1 MSSVTFVT
9 EWFWDCCYFCGIND
23 KEHGFWKFEKLKDIE
38 IMGLLSIF
46 GIGGKSENIKE
57 FLDKGA
63 VIIDVRTTGEYKE
76 GHIKGSK
83 NIPLDTIFS
92 KAAEI
97 KKLNKPIIVCCRSG
111 MRSGQAAAILKNS
124 GIEVMNG
131 GSWQSL
137 ANKL

>member
-1 MSSVTFVT
+1 
-9 EWFWDCCYFCGIND
+9 
-23 KEHGFWKFEKLKDIE
+23 
-38 IMGLLSIF
+38 MGLLSIF